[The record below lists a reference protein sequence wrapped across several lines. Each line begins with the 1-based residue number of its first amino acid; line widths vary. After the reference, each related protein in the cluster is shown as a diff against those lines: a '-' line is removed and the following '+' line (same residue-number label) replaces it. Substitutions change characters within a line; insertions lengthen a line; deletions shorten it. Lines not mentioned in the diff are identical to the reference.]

1 MYVFIYLFER
11 KTDRKDKGGMKGK
24 REKEGGEEKEK
35 EKAWDT
41 ELSPIIW
48 LTSQMALITRVKPS

>member
-35 EKAWDT
+35 EKA
-41 ELSPIIW
+41 
-48 LTSQMALITRVKPS
+48 